1 MSSQPMPSRRL
12 LFVLSLSLVL
22 LIGAVGLL
30 ATLFFENQPS
40 AAFSGTV
47 MDPPDQATDFRL
59 TDQQGR
65 PYRLSDAG
73 GKVVV
78 LTFLYTHCTDVCP
91 FIAAKLKETDNLLG
105 TDASRVDLVA
115 ITTDPA
121 RDTQTILADY
131 SRTFGLYDRWHFLY
145 GPKDA
150 LRPVWKAYAVASEP
164 DTEDHAIET
173 PQPVPPA
180 TLQAMGLDRGL
191 TASEI
196 ATAQKTIGQFGGGY
210 HVTHS
215 TPIWLID
222 PQGRVR
228 VLLRQSASPE
238 EIAHDVR
245 LLLP

>member
-1 MSSQPMPSRRL
+1 MQPQAASSRRMIL
-12 LFVLSLSLVL
+12 ILAMSLAL
-22 LIGAVGLL
+22 LIGALGIM
-30 ATLFFENQPS
+30 AAFFVQNQPP
-40 AAFSGTV
+40 AFNGTLL
-47 MDPPDQATDFRL
+47 DPPDQAVGFSL
-59 TDQQGR
+59 ADQRGR
-65 PYRLSDAG
+65 PFRLSDAR

-91 FIAAKLKETDNLLG
+91 FVAAKLKETDRLLG
-105 TDASRVDLVA
+105 SDSTQVELVA

-121 RDTQTILADY
+121 RDTQVTLADY

-145 GPKDA
+145 GPTDA
-150 LRPVWKAYAVASEP
+150 LRPLWKAYAVASEV
-164 DTEDHAIET
+164 DTDGEEHIET

-180 TLQAMGLDRGL
+180 TLQALGLNRGL
-191 TASEI
+191 SADEV
-196 ATAQKTIGQFGGGY
+196 ATAQQVIGQFGGGY

-222 PQGRVR
+222 PEGRVR

>member
-1 MSSQPMPSRRL
+1 MAPVPSPNRRL
-12 LFVLSLSLVL
+12 ILVLALSLIL
-22 LIGAVGLL
+22 LIGAVAMLAAIGLQQ
-30 ATLFFENQPS
+30 APP
-40 AAFSGTV
+40 AFSGTLL
-47 MDPPDQATDFRL
+47 DPPDQATDFHL

-65 PYRLSDAG
+65 PYRLSEAR

-105 TDASRVDLVA
+105 ADAAQVDMVA

-121 RDTQTILADY
+121 RDTQQVLADY
-131 SRTFGLYDRWHFLY
+131 SQTFGLYDVWHFLY
-145 GPKDA
+145 GPTDA
-150 LRPVWKAYAVASEP
+150 LRPVWKAYAVASEK
-164 DTEDHAIET
+164 DTHTEPVET

-180 TLQAMGLDRGL
+180 TLEALGLGRGLD
-191 TASEI
+191 AAEI
-196 ATAQKTIGQFGGGY
+196 ATAQRAIGEFGGGY

-215 TPIWLID
+215 TPIWLVD